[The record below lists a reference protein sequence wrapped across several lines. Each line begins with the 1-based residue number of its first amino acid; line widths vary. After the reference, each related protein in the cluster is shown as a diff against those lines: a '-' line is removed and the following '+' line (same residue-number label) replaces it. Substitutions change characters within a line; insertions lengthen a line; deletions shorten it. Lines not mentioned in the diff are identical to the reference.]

1 MFNIGFYV
9 VQFALC
15 VFFVIALLIQY
26 TNDIQFRFRSLMMDF
41 DSSRD
46 SFKAPALLWE
56 LLSVYVK
63 VQNRLSRLVRTHFIV
78 V

>member
-1 MFNIGFYV
+1 
-9 VQFALC
+9 
-15 VFFVIALLIQY
+15 
-26 TNDIQFRFRSLMMDF
+26 MMDF